1 MAKAISDEELQLKKR
16 ARRRLVGAIA
26 LVLLIVVF
34 LPMILDSEPKP
45 LNQDVSITIPPIPKP
60 ESAPELS
67 VPATQPPSSSS
78 SAPGTMPHIAGLP
91 QGPAQSAGT
100 ETQSETPATD
110 GAATESPKPAA
121 KSAVTRP
128 AVPKPAL
135 EAKPAPKAAPK
146 HEAKPVAVA
155 AAPVGDDS
163 FVVQLGAFSNA
174 VNARALQRKLQDN
187 KFKAYTELIK
197 ESTGDRTRVRV
208 GPFAS
213 REAAEKARDRMK
225 SLKLVGDATVVRR
238 D

>member
-16 ARRRLVGAIA
+16 ARRRLVGAVA

-60 ESAPELS
+60 ETASQLSAPA
-67 VPATQPPSSSS
+67 VQPPATS
-78 SAPGTMPHIAGLP
+78 SAAPGAMPRIAGLP
-91 QGPAQSAGT
+91 QGAEQTPSTDAPA
-100 ETQSETPATD
+100 
-110 GAATESPKPAA
+110 ESPAA
-121 KSAVTRP
+121 EAPTNAAPKSATARP
-128 AVPKPAL
+128 AVPKSAPESKA
-135 EAKPAPKAAPK
+135 ASKPSPKHDVKPAT
-146 HEAKPVAVA
+146 VA
-155 AAPVGDDS
+155 AAPAGDDG

-197 ESTGDRTRVRV
+197 DTHGDRTRVRV

-213 REAAEKARDRMK
+213 RESAEKARDRMK
-225 SLKLVGDATVVRR
+225 SMKLIIGDAAVVRR